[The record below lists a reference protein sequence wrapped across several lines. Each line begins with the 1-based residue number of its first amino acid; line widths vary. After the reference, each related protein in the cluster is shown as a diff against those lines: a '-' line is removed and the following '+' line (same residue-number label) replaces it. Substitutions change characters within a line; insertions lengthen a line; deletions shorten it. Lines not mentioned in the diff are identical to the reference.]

1 MNNSF
6 LYQLLPSLG
15 HPTYGYGDP
24 KAAGFAVNREAAYGS
39 RYEAGAP
46 GAEEVSSPRRKD
58 ESAGKR

>member
-1 MNNSF
+1 MNRLF
-6 LYQLLPSLG
+6 TYQILPALG

-24 KAAGFAVNREAAYGS
+24 KAAGFAVNREAVYGA

-46 GAEEVSSPRRKD
+46 VVEVVSAPRRKD